1 MTNYIIK
8 KGSRTSSPSISNW
21 CVKANTLTARFKL
34 GASFSQL
41 YEVADN
47 STHKII
53 GLADLLGRNS
63 IRMGFRRKPTNDF
76 IDEFVPVAYLHIDG
90 KIQYPKIPGMILKI
104 GKTYEVSIYKNVLGY
119 YDIKIDELDEFNYPI
134 KTAQYLSLV
143 QLPTGC
149 KRLQGIYVEV
159 GSKSSLWN
167 LDMEVEYVMV

>member
-8 KGSRTSSPSISNW
+8 KGSRTSSPSISKW
-21 CVKANTLTARFKL
+21 CIKENTLTARFKL

-53 GLADLLGRNS
+53 GLSDLLGRNS
-63 IRMGFRRKPTNDF
+63 IRMGFRRKPTDNF
-76 IDEFVPVAYLHIDG
+76 KDEFVPVAYLHING

-104 GKTYEVSIYKNVLGY
+104 GKTYEVTIYKNVLGY
-119 YDIKIDELDEFNYPI
+119 YDIKLDALDDYGYVI
-134 KTAQYLSLV
+134 HSAQYLSIV
-143 QLPTGC
+143 QLPIGC

-167 LDMEVEYVMV
+167 LDMEVEYVLG